1 MALKG
6 ARMTRYS
13 LARSLPACLLAA
25 LLAGP
30 AMPQATAE
38 QAAAVQAALAEA
50 KVRLNLTAEQEAAL
64 IPLMEERAA
73 KLKAIRDQHAG
84 DDSRRARRA
93 MFRDAKPVME
103 DYQAKVRAILDDTQE
118 AEWEKM
124 RAEARERLKERYR
137 AGQSPD

>member
-1 MALKG
+1 
-6 ARMTRYS
+6 MTRYS
-13 LARSLPACLLAA
+13 LATSLPACLVAA
-25 LLAGP
+25 LLTGP
-30 AMPQATAE
+30 AMAEATTE
-38 QAAAVQAALAEA
+38 QAATLQAALAEA
-50 KVRLNLTAEQEAAL
+50 KTRLNLTAEQEAAL
-64 IPLMEERAA
+64 KPLMEERVA

-93 MFRDAKPVME
+93 MFREAKPVME

-137 AGQSPD
+137 AGQAPD